1 MLAASISDFQL
12 LLVHWCS
19 GGQFFWKRNRKTKQ
33 KLLLQVA
40 FFSIPLFFSL
50 HKALKWYTCGGASE
64 PPEPDR
70 LPPREKERFD
80 DFLMFGVEL
89 SDPIL
94 LSMEGQAFRASLL
107 WTAQIE
113 QRRSSWPVE
122 LLREDA
128 LEGFEKEMRGVKRM
142 FISCTSPSLH
152 GSVFTVAQYN
162 VWKSILISKATDSSR
177 LFMVFLLSFES
188 VIWCWCFF
196 FYSLRT
202 LQKQWH
208 A

>member
-1 MLAASISDFQL
+1 MLVASISDFQL
-12 LLVHWCS
+12 LLVHLC
-19 GGQFFWKRNRKTKQ
+19 GQFFWKWNKKQNKNFSRK
-33 KLLLQVA
+33 LSFSLSP
-40 FFSIPLFFSL
+40 FFSSL
-50 HKALKWYTCGGASE
+50 HKALEWYTCGGASHQN
-64 PPEPDR
+64 
-70 LPPREKERFD
+70 LIVCLREKRKGSMTS
-80 DFLMFGVEL
+80 LCSEL
-89 SDPIL
+89 SWVIPFSCRWKVKL
-94 LSMEGQAFRASLL
+94 FELLL

-202 LQKQWH
+202 LQKQWY